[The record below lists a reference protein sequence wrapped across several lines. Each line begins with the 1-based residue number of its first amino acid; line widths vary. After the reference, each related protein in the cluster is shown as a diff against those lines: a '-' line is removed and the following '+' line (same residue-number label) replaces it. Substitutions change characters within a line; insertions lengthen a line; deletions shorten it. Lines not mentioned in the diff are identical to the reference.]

1 MKTVILYILICL
13 TFCSCNTK
21 NADKKNNLKAVE
33 IDSSKIIQ
41 RKCFLDYFVQG
52 DSISTKAIESRPQL
66 SYKFNTDSTGY
77 ILKSI
82 FIYSDAIKVQEI
94 IANKNIERKEFRLV
108 DWNFDGYK
116 DISVFG
122 SCGSGGCA
130 YWIWNYSPKSGKY
143 YFNKELSEVLG
154 LEIDNAD
161 EFIIFHYR
169 AGYPEEFWDTLQ
181 YKNDKL
187 TFVKGLYQER
197 WGDIHGN
204 SWIKHTYSKNINN
217 KRVVKVDS
225 SIIKYTKR

>member
-1 MKTVILYILICL
+1 MRTIILYILIYL
-13 TFCSCNTK
+13 TFCSCNLK
-21 NADKKNNLKAVE
+21 NADKKINIKPVV

-41 RKCFLDYFVQG
+41 REYLSDYFIEG
-52 DSISTKAIESRPQL
+52 DSISTKVIENRPQL

-82 FIYSDAIKVQEI
+82 FVYSDAIKVQEI
-94 IANKNIERKEFRLV
+94 IANKDIERKEFRLV

-116 DISVFG
+116 DISVYG

-154 LEIDNAD
+154 LEIDIAGK
-161 EFIIFHYR
+161 FIIFHYR
-169 AGYPEEFWDTLQ
+169 AGSQEELWDTLQ
-181 YKNDKL
+181 YKKNKL

-197 WGDIHGN
+197 WDDTLGN

-217 KRVVKVDS
+217 KRVVRVDS
-225 SIIKYTKR
+225 SIIK